1 MICNKCGN
9 EVREGQAFCSI
20 CGNRVEI
27 GFQQQNNINPQSFE
41 TNAQNNYAKDQST
54 NIGEVPNNNMNYEQN
69 NNVQSQFEHVNM
81 NQDQNYNSQY
91 QQNNNMNQNG
101 FNNVNYNNH
110 QNNNQSYQG
119 FEIPKIDLKN
129 ISIKPLDIVFLAGA
143 VLAILSLFMTWVD
156 VGIVTSNGFQQ
167 QGYLLIALFVYPIV
181 QIIRKQEYNK
191 IGAIAP
197 LGLGLIFMIYFI
209 STKNTTVYG
218 IKVHCAKSGMY
229 IMLIAILVSLVAS
242 VIGFIK
248 EYNSKPKNVAPNMM
262 PNYNNMNQNNMNQ
275 NNMYYNN
282 VNQNNMNQGN
292 ANYNN
297 INPNYNMH
305 QDYNNMNQNYNNN
318 NNMNNNQ

>member
-9 EVREGQAFCSI
+9 EVREGQGFCSI
-20 CGNRVEI
+20 CGNRVEA
-27 GFQQQNNINPQSFE
+27 GFQQQNNINQQSFE
-41 TNAQNNYAKDQST
+41 TNAQNNYANDQSA
-54 NIGEVPNNNMNYEQN
+54 NIEQGSNNNMNYEKMSFEQN
-69 NNVQSQFEHVNM
+69 NNVQSQFEQVNM
-81 NQDQNYNSQY
+81 NQDQNYNGQY

-101 FNNVNYNNH
+101 FNNVNYNNP

-119 FEIPKIDLKN
+119 FEVPKIDFKN
-129 ISIKPLDIVFLAGA
+129 ISIKPLDIAFLAGA
-143 VLAILSLFMTWVD
+143 ILAILSLFMTWVD

-167 QGYLLIALFVYPIV
+167 QGYLFIALFVYPIV

-229 IMLIAILVSLVAS
+229 IMAIGILVSLVAS
-242 VIGFIK
+242 IIGFIL
-248 EYNSKPKNVAPNMM
+248 EYNSKPKNVGPNMM
-262 PNYNNMNQNNMNQ
+262 PNYNNVNQ

-282 VNQNNMNQGN
+282 VNPNNMNQGN
-292 ANYNN
+292 ANNNYNN
-297 INPNYNMH
+297 NYNMNPN
-305 QDYNNMNQNYNNN
+305 YNNMNQSYNNN
-318 NNMNNNQ
+318 NNVNNNQ